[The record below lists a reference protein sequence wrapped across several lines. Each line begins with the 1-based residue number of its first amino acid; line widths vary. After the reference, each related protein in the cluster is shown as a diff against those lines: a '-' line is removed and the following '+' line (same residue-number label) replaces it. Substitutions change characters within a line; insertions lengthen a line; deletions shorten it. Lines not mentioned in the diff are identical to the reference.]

1 MESRQEQNSRLR
13 DIRDAERQSHEQIY
27 TATKLF
33 EKGSWLEKPVKTVM
47 DLLPLFDQYQTIDVL
62 DLGCGVGRNAIPIAQ
77 YFRNRQCHIDCID
90 LLPVAIHK
98 LNENAKH
105 YAVTS
110 SIRGVASSIEAFSIK
125 EASYDLI
132 IAVSAL
138 EHIENELLFVDKLR
152 EIQSGLR
159 ENGIACFIIN
169 SEVCEHDPD
178 TNKQLDP
185 QFEVNL
191 PTQRLLDILGM
202 TFSGETVVKKV
213 RPQQYDIPRG
223 RKIVK
228 LSTNVVTFV
237 TRKNF

>member
-33 EKGSWLEKPVKTVM
+33 EKGSWLEKPVKSVM
-47 DLLPLFDQYQTIDVL
+47 GLLPFFDQYQAIDVL

-77 YFRNRQCHIDCID
+77 YFRNQQCHIDCVD
-90 LLPVAIHK
+90 LLSVAIQT

-105 YAVTS
+105 YAVTN
-110 SIRGVASSIEAFSIK
+110 SIRGITSSIEAFSIK

-138 EHIENELLFVDKLR
+138 EHVENEMQFVDKLR
-152 EIQSGLR
+152 EIQIGLR

-178 TNKQLDP
+178 SNEQLDP

-191 PTQRLLDILGM
+191 PTKRLLEILKM
-202 TFSGETVVKKV
+202 TFSGETIAKKV
-213 RPQQYDIPRG
+213 RPQQYDVPRG
-223 RKIVK
+223 NKVVN
-228 LSTNVVTFV
+228 LSTNVVTFI
-237 TRKNF
+237 TRKTF